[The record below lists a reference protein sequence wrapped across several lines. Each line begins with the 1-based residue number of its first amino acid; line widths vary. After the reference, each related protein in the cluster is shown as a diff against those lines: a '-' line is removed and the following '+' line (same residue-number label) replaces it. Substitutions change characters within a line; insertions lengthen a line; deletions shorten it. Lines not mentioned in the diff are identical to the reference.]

1 MTTINTKQFNITTSD
16 DAGFSNFNSATGG
29 MDKVINAVEIQ
40 NPNTGETRIVPDH
53 SQHLFLEGFTKLV
66 RHVPNHEVDFAEMEA
81 QLQEQQLIRM
91 AESASDPYRA
101 KSSDD
106 KSPLSDWKQGNY
118 HMTDVPTIY

>member
-1 MTTINTKQFNITTSD
+1 MSTFNTKQFNITSSD
-16 DAGFSNFNSATGG
+16 DAGFGGFNSATGG
-29 MDKVINAVEIQ
+29 KDKVINAVEIL

-66 RHVPNHEVDFAEMEA
+66 RHVPNHEVDFSEMEA
-81 QLQEQQLIRM
+81 QRQEEQLIEM

-101 KSSDD
+101 RQSDD
-106 KSPLSDWKQGNY
+106 KSSLSDWKQGNY